1 MNAGTTMTS
10 SNDTE
15 APAKKNCP
23 SCDRSG
29 KIVAAITLDSLL
41 TDEAKKRVPDKDGF
55 RFCGT
60 PDCPV
65 AYYRSDDGMILE
77 TGEVRVSVFQKSS
90 DPSRFACYCF
100 NHSVEAI
107 EVEVRRSGKSS
118 VVAAIKEQC
127 ALGRSEC
134 ARNNPQGSCC
144 LGNVTRVVKAAI
156 AGGDP
161 EPDTGNCEEKCGCES

>member
-107 EVEVRRSGKSS
+107 EVEVRRSGKSTPVPRRVMRPGYTPRWS
-118 VVAAIKEQC
+118 SSRRPGP
-127 ALGRSEC
+127 GRRTS
-134 ARNNPQGSCC
+134 APPS
-144 LGNVTRVVKAAI
+144 A
-156 AGGDP
+156 
-161 EPDTGNCEEKCGCES
+161 